1 VNINKSLSALALIA
15 VAGLGLTACGGTP
28 SATATSPSVEGIGA
42 TPAAAAPAPEGPKKS
57 PRGNIIKAIGE
68 PAGQSDQITKK
79 QTVNFTVNAIT
90 VDAPCTGAYPSPA
103 ENGHFVVLD
112 VVAETLPEL
121 GESSYPKWD
130 INPSSFQFVGA
141 SGTTFNGNL
150 GTMGSYS
157 CLADA
162 EEFPMAGMGPAEKVS
177 AKVVVDVPETT
188 GTLVFKSLGSMSG
201 WEWAF

>member
-1 VNINKSLSALALIA
+1 MKFNKTLSVLALIA
-15 VAGLGLTACGGTP
+15 TAGLGLTACGGTP

-42 TPAAAAPAPEGPKKS
+42 TPAAAAPASEGPKKS
-57 PRGNIIKAIGE
+57 PRGNLIKAIGE

-79 QTVNFTVNAIT
+79 QIVNFTVNAIT
-90 VDAPCTGAYPSPA
+90 VDAPCTGSYPSPS

-121 GESSYPKWD
+121 AESSYPKFD
-130 INPSSFQFVGA
+130 INPANFQFVGA
-141 SGTTFNGNL
+141 NGTTFNGNL
-150 GTMGSYS
+150 GTAGSYS

-162 EEFPMAGMGPAEKVS
+162 ERFPMNGMGPAEKVA
-177 AKVVVDVPETT
+177 AKVVIDVPETT
-188 GTLVFKSLGSMSG
+188 GTLVYKSLGSLAG